1 MEAIGQLDK
10 AYNVSIERRV
20 NELWMA
26 SFSLVKN
33 DPKQYLCSHL
43 NYIEIT
49 SPSGRYMGLYRIMP
63 TKTRRNN
70 SNDSIEYECE
80 HVFATLLDD
89 VIDGYHQF
97 SNFSTTDVMK
107 AILDMQTERKW
118 EIGNIEF
125 ERYFHY
131 SFENENGL
139 MAPLLSIPKPFNE
152 PYEFTFDT
160 TVFPWRLNLERPSD
174 RITSEIRWGKDM
186 IDFEEVSDPSKIVN
200 YIIPKG
206 AGEGVNQL
214 TIEEVNQ
221 GRRHLEDRE
230 SIEKW
235 GIHKYIWIDKRFENA
250 SSLKENGQAL
260 LDQWKDPQISFECS
274 SVDLSVK
281 PEYSHER
288 RLLNGVT
295 KIIVDEREYLA
306 RIVAENITDLAKE
319 WEVDYEINNKIDDIA
334 TTQAD
339 MERKQ
344 QVNDAYSQGATN
356 ILTFGYQDNAD
367 SGIPAVIPFYID
379 DDVVNVNTLELT
391 FRTRPF
397 RSYSRATEGGGAIVK
412 STSSGGGTVKSTSSG
427 GGTTATSSSGGGV
440 AKSTAS
446 GGGSTRTSSSG
457 GGSTQTTNQYCGTSN
472 ACETGTGPQIGSGS
486 DHFHRLPGQLLN
498 HTHSVTVPNHTHSVS
513 IPNHRHEFD
522 VPNHKHDV
530 KIPNHTHEIDI
541 PDHTHEIELPNH
553 THEVKHEI
561 IELSSTPSSVSI
573 KVDGNNVSFDG
584 TRADRLN
591 LIDYIKKDSNGKITR
606 GRHEIEILPSGLAR
620 IEADLILRVFIQ
632 SHLGGTY

>member
-1 MEAIGQLDK
+1 M
-10 AYNVSIERRV
+10 SV
-20 NELWMA
+20 NEI
-26 SFSLVKN
+26 K
-33 DPKQYLCSHL
+33 
-43 NYIEIT
+43 
-49 SPSGRYMGLYRIMP
+49 
-63 TKTRRNN
+63 
-70 SNDSIEYECE
+70 YECE
-80 HVFATLLDD
+80 HVLSTLLND
-89 VIDGYHQF
+89 VLFRYHQR
-97 SNFSTTDVMK
+97 SNRTTR
-107 AILDMQTERKW
+107 E
-118 EIGNIEF
+118 NIEYVLSHQTTSNWRLGDCDF

-131 SFENENGL
+131 KWENENGL
-139 MAPLLSIPKPFNE
+139 LGALFSIAEPFDE
-152 PYEFTFDT
+152 PYEWTWDT
-160 TVFPWRLNLERPSD
+160 RSYPWTLNLVKPESSPTAEVRFGKNLAEIER
-174 RITSEIRWGKDM
+174 
-186 IDFEEVSDPSKIVN
+186 EVDPSNIVN
-200 YIIPKG
+200 RLYPLG

-214 TIEEVNQ
+214 DITSVNNNTEYIENT
-221 GRRHLEDRE
+221 E
-230 SIEKW
+230 SIEMY
-235 GIHKYIWIDKRFENA
+235 GLQSYIWVDRRFEDSESLLA
-250 SSLKENGQAL
+250 SAQKFLEEWSVPHVSYRIKA
-260 LDQWKDPQISFECS
+260 
-274 SVDLSVK
+274 VDLSSLTGLSIDKLSVGKVIRVVDPELGTFNARILSEKK
-281 PEYSHER
+281 PDIYGAPYDIELEITNKDEDIGTTLADVER
-288 RLLNGVT
+288 RQ
-295 KIIVDEREYLA
+295 
-306 RIVAENITDLAKE
+306 
-319 WEVDYEINNKIDDIA
+319 EINEVYA
-334 TTQAD
+334 
-339 MERKQ
+339 
-344 QVNDAYSQGATN
+344 QGATN

-367 SGIPAVIPFYID
+367 NDIPAVISFYID

-498 HTHSVTVPNHTHSVS
+498 HTHSVTIPNHTHSVS

-530 KIPNHTHEIDI
+530 EIPNHTHEIDI
-541 PDHTHEIELPNH
+541 PDHTHDIELPNH

-573 KVDGNNVSFDG
+573 KVDGNKVSFDG

-632 SHLGGTY
+632 SHLGGTH